1 VTGRGAA
8 VYVAAAALAVALV
21 GWVWIAPFSLLGTA
35 NLAMSYTL
43 VAISLVVLTGWVG
56 QISLAQ
62 ASFVGIGA
70 FVTGVAARNWGIP
83 FPLTLPIGALAS
95 AGVAAAFGV
104 VALRVRGLYLAVAT
118 LIFAWMAQEFL
129 FNQSWLAGVG
139 GSASSPSKP
148 IGEQGSFPYLDFTQR
163 ATFYFVMLACV
174 AATIVACANVRDSK
188 TGRAWFAVKGSEIAA
203 ASLGIGVTRYK
214 LLAFAVS
221 GFIAGAAGTLEVTHQ
236 QVATSSAFAPNV
248 SLFYLA
254 IAVVGGLS
262 SLPGAVASGMLFA
275 SLEEIF
281 YRVRFLDGYLHIV
294 SAALLVVVLL
304 FFPAGLAG
312 VPSRLEPPARRAATG
327 LAGMVRALMR
337 RLTADDDGLDDRE
350 EPTDKEADEEADER
364 ADEVFATRR
373 LAQRLVARLR
383 PGPAATT
390 PDALAPT
397 LAAASSSEESLVA
410 ASLVA
415 PVPATLAYEP
425 GTATKPSLPPRDER
439 RLVLSARDV
448 TVRFGGLTAVD
459 NAHLEVRESEIVGL
473 IGPNGA
479 GKTTLFNAISGL
491 NEPTEGTVELF
502 GTDITK
508 LQVHERARLG
518 MGRTFQIIQLFPQL
532 SVFENLLVATHLR
545 NGTGFFSHV
554 AATQGAIA
562 EERAVRERVRKVVSL
577 LGLEEVTD
585 RNVAGLPF
593 GMLRLVEVARAL
605 VTGAPFVMLDE
616 PASGLDSAETDKL
629 CDLLLWVRESLA
641 VSLLVIEHDVK
652 MVTELTDYVYV
663 IERGRPIA
671 DGTPSEIQRD
681 EAVIAAY
688 LGRPT
693 REAVE
698 DAREAEEVSR

>member
-1 VTGRGAA
+1 MTGRGTA
-8 VYVAAAALAVALV
+8 VYVGAAGLAVALV
-21 GWVWIAPFSLLGTA
+21 GWVWVAPFSLLGTA
-35 NLAMSYTL
+35 NLAMAYTL

-70 FVTGVAARNWGIP
+70 FVTGVATRNWGIP

-312 VPSRLEPPARRAATG
+312 VPSRLEPPARRAAAG
-327 LAGMVRALMR
+327 LAGMLRALVR
-337 RLTADDDGLDDRE
+337 RLTTDDDG
-350 EPTDKEADEEADER
+350 TDEGAAEEADEEADEE
-364 ADEVFATRR
+364 ASEVPASRR
-373 LAQRLVARLR
+373 LAHRIAARLR

-397 LAAASSSEESLVA
+397 LAAASSSEDSIVS
-410 ASLVA
+410 ASLIA

-425 GTATKPSLPPRDER
+425 GTATKPSLPPRGER
-439 RLVLSARDV
+439 KLVLSARDI

-459 NAHLEVRESEIVGL
+459 HAHLEVREGEIVGL

-491 NEPTEGTVELF
+491 NQPTEGTVDLF

-554 AATQGAIA
+554 AATQAAIA
-562 EERAVRERVRKVVSL
+562 EERSVRERVRKVVSL

-616 PASGLDSAETDKL
+616 PASGLDSAETEKL
-629 CDLLLWVRESLA
+629 CDLLLWVRQSLA

-698 DAREAEEVSR
+698 DAREAVEEVSR